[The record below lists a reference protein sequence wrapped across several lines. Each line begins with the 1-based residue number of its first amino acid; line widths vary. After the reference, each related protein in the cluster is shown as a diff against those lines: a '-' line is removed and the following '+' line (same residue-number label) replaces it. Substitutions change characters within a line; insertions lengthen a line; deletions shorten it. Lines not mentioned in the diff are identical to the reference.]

1 MVNKVKSGAANGSV
15 SSLNMSN
22 EQKIN
27 LYRQM
32 LLIRRFEEK
41 AGQAFQQAKI
51 KGFCHLYI
59 GQEAVAVG
67 TISVLNPDDAVI
79 TAYRDHGH
87 ALARGMTARECMAEL
102 FGKATGCAKGKGG
115 SMHFFSAQ
123 NHFYGG
129 HGIVGGQTPLGAGLA
144 FAQKYL
150 NTGRVTLC
158 YLGDG
163 AINQG
168 AFHEACNL
176 AALWKLPVVY
186 IIENNEY
193 AMGTSVARSSAGHPL
208 VKRAD
213 AYDMAGLQADGMD
226 LDDVRAKTI
235 EAVNLARTESLPT
248 LMEIRTYRY
257 RGHSMSDPGNY
268 RTREEIEKHKQEDP
282 ILLYR
287 ARLID
292 DKVLDDAGFQKIEDD
307 VTAEVQD
314 AYDFADQSPEPD
326 PREAF
331 DDIFTPE
338 DQITEPNRDRR
349 YAE

>member
-1 MVNKVKSGAANGSV
+1 
-15 SSLNMSN
+15 
-22 EQKIN
+22 
-27 LYRQM
+27 
-32 LLIRRFEEK
+32 
-41 AGQAFQQAKI
+41 
-51 KGFCHLYI
+51 
-59 GQEAVAVG
+59 
-67 TISVLNPDDAVI
+67 
-79 TAYRDHGH
+79 
-87 ALARGMTARECMAEL
+87 
-102 FGKATGCAKGKGG
+102 
-115 SMHFFSAQ
+115 
-123 NHFYGG
+123 
-129 HGIVGGQTPLGAGLA
+129 
-144 FAQKYL
+144 
-150 NTGRVTLC
+150 
-158 YLGDG
+158 
-163 AINQG
+163 
-168 AFHEACNL
+168 
-176 AALWKLPVVY
+176 
-186 IIENNEY
+186 
-193 AMGTSVARSSAGHPL
+193 MGTSVARSSAGHPL